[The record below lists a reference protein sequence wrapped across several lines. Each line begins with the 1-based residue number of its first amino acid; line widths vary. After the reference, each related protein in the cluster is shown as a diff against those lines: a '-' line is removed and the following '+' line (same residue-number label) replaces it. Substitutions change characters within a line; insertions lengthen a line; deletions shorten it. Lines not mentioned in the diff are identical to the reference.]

1 MASGSSSSK
10 CYDFVAEVDG
20 LVRIIRG
27 VQLDTT
33 CHDIVSVLSRATGRK
48 KAQVL
53 VEVWQ
58 GCVRKV
64 APYERPLL
72 LWAQWGRHKKQVSF
86 ALRDASVFSSV
97 RKKRVR
103 GFPVCHKALRRARAH
118 MKRFKDAA
126 KQRVERAR
134 RVRNLLSKLPGGV
147 QKKEKKE
154 GEVMELLL
162 ESLRQKE
169 AHLVKKRDRL
179 SSLAQLLARR
189 QRERGGGKGT
199 YEECSDQINDVIS
212 RLEHE
217 LSLRSNVYRSQSSKV
232 RHTYTHKHTHIHTH
246 THARA
251 HTHHTYHPHTY
262 HHPTHTSHVT
272 PHTTHITHTTTPHT
286 SHIPPP
292 YTHITHTTT
301 PHTHHTYH
309 HPTHITHTTTPH
321 THHT

>member
-1 MASGSSSSK
+1 MASDSSSSK
-10 CYDFVAEVDG
+10 SYDFVAEVDG
-20 LVRIIRG
+20 FGRVIRG

-33 CHDIVSVLSRATGRK
+33 CHDIVNVLSRATGRK

-58 GCVRKV
+58 GCARKV

-86 ALRDASVFSSV
+86 ALRDASVFSPV
-97 RKKRVR
+97 KKKRVR
-103 GFPVCHKALRRARAH
+103 GFPVCHKALSRARAH
-118 MKRFKDAA
+118 MKKFKDAA
-126 KQRVERAR
+126 KRRVERAR

-189 QRERGGGKGT
+189 QRERGGERQNQDRTMPVSLFPLAVHRVHQNRQSHGW
-199 YEECSDQINDVIS
+199 
-212 RLEHE
+212 LE
-217 LSLRSNVYRSQSSKV
+217 
-232 RHTYTHKHTHIHTH
+232 
-246 THARA
+246 
-251 HTHHTYHPHTY
+251 P
-262 HHPTHTSHVT
+262 PTHTVCQNCQRR
-272 PHTTHITHTTTPHT
+272 
-286 SHIPPP
+286 
-292 YTHITHTTT
+292 
-301 PHTHHTYH
+301 
-309 HPTHITHTTTPH
+309 
-321 THHT
+321 